1 MWPELQVTAE
11 WVTLLKKSLNE
22 NFIFLCAVN
31 VPLHQHLNEHKK
43 DFQKEHTRGVLR
55 NSLSKY
61 FKKLQR
67 KDARQGT
74 ISPKL
79 EDLSL

>member
-1 MWPELQVTAE
+1 MWPNLQVTSE
-11 WVTLLKKSLNE
+11 LVTLLKKFLNE
-22 NFIFLCAVN
+22 NFIFVCAVN
-31 VPLHQHLNEHKK
+31 VPLRRHLNEYKK
-43 DFQKEHTRGVLR
+43 DFQKEHTRGVLT

-61 FKKLQR
+61 FKKLPR

-79 EDLSL
+79 GDLSL